1 MNEKMSRHEALR
13 IAMSEM
19 SHALNAIDEM
29 DGDAI
34 SDLITPPDDIREAM
48 RVIDG
53 LMREIRGK
61 S

>member
-29 DGDAI
+29 DEDAI

-48 RVIDG
+48 RVIYI
-53 LMREIRGK
+53 LMKEIGRK
-61 S
+61 A